1 MMSTYIAM
9 HPDKLNPR
17 LQLPVS
23 QSHVPQRGV
32 LAHDLHLPDAW
43 TWHLGQGNTGCRVRV
58 AGAVGARSA
67 AISVGCQRCAL
78 EKLAAMV
85 CSRVDSDLGARR
97 LAPLSIPAHQPW
109 PALSVALCPPHRPQR
124 IDSQPVEHSYA
135 RSSAARTL
143 VSRLLVCSSFGG
155 SPGGA
160 GMSASGSGVSGPPPV
175 AQQRMQHATA
185 SMPMEPT
192 PRRPARC
199 SRRRHW
205 SPHLCA
211 HRISALAPRAAQR
224 ADSCLSIPSASNVL
238 PLQ

>member
-1 MMSTYIAM
+1 MPRGIA
-9 HPDKLNPR
+9 
-17 LQLPVS
+17 LP
-23 QSHVPQRGV
+23 
-32 LAHDLHLPDAW
+32 
-43 TWHLGQGNTGCRVRV
+43 GQGNTGCRVRV

-67 AISVGCQRCAL
+67 AISVGCQRCAS

-124 IDSQPVEHSYA
+124 IDSQPVEHSA
-135 RSSAARTL
+135 MLGPALRGRSSAG
-143 VSRLLVCSSFGG
+143 FW
-155 SPGGA
+155 
-160 GMSASGSGVSGPPPV
+160 SAAASAV
-175 AQQRMQHATA
+175 AQGELACRPPDRA
-185 SMPMEPT
+185 SRDLRRWRSSGCST
-192 PRRPARC
+192 PRRACRWSRPQGGPRGG